1 MLRYYDWSQFSA
13 EDILVYL
20 RKSRTDDPTMT
31 VEEVLEKHEE
41 ILDDWAERNLGER
54 VPDANKY
61 REVESGE
68 TIDDRPEI
76 KKLLKMVE
84 SPRYKAILIV
94 EVQRLSR
101 GDLEDAGRLI
111 KLLRYSDT
119 LIITPQKTYDLHD
132 EYDRDT
138 FERELKRGNDYL
150 EYTKK
155 IMDRGKLL
163 SVSQG
168 NYIGS
173 KPPYGYDRDV
183 VQVGK
188 RKCPTLKIN
197 EEEAN
202 IVRMVFDLYV
212 NQGMGATAI
221 CNHLDALGVK
231 TPKGRARWSTQVIFS
246 LLENIHYLG
255 KVRWN
260 WRKTLKTISD
270 QEIKETRP
278 KAKAGEYLIYDG
290 RHPSIISQELF
301 DRARDVRGSKPK
313 TKKRTILKNPLAGL
327 VRCSCG
333 AGVGMNTYVNNG
345 VEYANPRLKCRNQ
358 ARCKSAS
365 VDLDEVLEQI
375 KDTLRECIRDFEV
388 RIDNQQDNSAE
399 LHNNLIARLQKQM
412 AALEVKE
419 LEQWD
424 LRSSGE
430 MPKPIFDQLHAKL
443 IRDKEDLRNAI
454 CAAYDSAPKPIDYR
468 DRIIRYSDALRA
480 LEDDSVPA
488 KAKNAYL
495 KDIIDRIEYSRPPMI
510 KMSKAQAAKAEL
522 GLEDTGYGWYARPY
536 TLDIIFKN

>member
-41 ILDDWAERNLGER
+41 ILDDWAERNLGEK

-510 KMSKAQAAKAEL
+510 KMSKAQAANAEM

>member
-41 ILDDWAERNLGER
+41 ILDDWAERNLGEK

-510 KMSKAQAAKAEL
+510 KMSKAQAAKAEM
-522 GLEDTGYGWYARPY
+522 GLEDTGYGSSKISFINYMY
-536 TLDIIFKN
+536 HV